1 VEPGGALLSTFELRR
16 SGAALVAAPGMAVRV
31 LAALALI
38 ANIAIHG
45 YLAPDHI
52 EEIPYIGA
60 GFVAAAVL
68 LTGVLV
74 GLALWPADRSLW
86 LTGSVLSVGMA
97 ALFVI
102 SRTAGLPDY
111 HEAWTSDDALG
122 LWCLLPEALFV
133 ACAALAMPAARG
145 RTAL

>member
-1 VEPGGALLSTFELRR
+1 VEPGGALLSAFDVRR
-16 SGAALVAAPGMAVRV
+16 PGAALAAPGVAVRV
-31 LAALALI
+31 LAGLALI
-38 ANIAIHG
+38 ANIAIHL

-60 GFVAAAVL
+60 AFVASAML

-74 GLALWPADRSLW
+74 GLIVWPADRSLW
-86 LTGSVLSVGMA
+86 LAGSVLSVGMA

-102 SRTAGLPDY
+102 SRTLGLPDY

-133 ACAALAMPAARG
+133 ACAASALPAARG
-145 RTAL
+145 RAAL